1 MAKTPA
7 QAAIDTLLE
16 GLASLMKERGFRKDA
31 RTFRRTTEE
40 GVVHVINFQM
50 SAYGTA
56 VEGRFAVN
64 LGVFIPE
71 VHTHFH
77 PDAVIKK
84 IHVVDCVISERLA
97 MLDGANLD
105 VWWNTSN
112 PAANLDDVSKRLRA
126 HGFPYLDSFASRSQ
140 IIQAIRDS
148 NYELARMV
156 HPRIVAAI
164 MLVNSER
171 HDEATAILRTGVELA
186 EKANRPSEAFRLRSE
201 ARALGIDTS
210 LLP

>member
-7 QAAIDTLLE
+7 QAAVDTLLE

-71 VHTHFH
+71 VHAHFH
-77 PDAVIKK
+77 PDAATKK
-84 IHVVDCVISERLA
+84 VHVVDCVISERLA

-105 VWWNTSN
+105 VWWNTSSSV
-112 PAANLDDVSKRLRA
+112 ASLEDVSKRLRA

-148 NYELARMV
+148 DYELASML

-164 MLVNSER
+164 MLVKGGR
-171 HDEATAILRTGVELA
+171 LDEASAIMRTGIELA
-186 EKANRPSEAFRLRSE
+186 EKANRPSEVFHLRSE